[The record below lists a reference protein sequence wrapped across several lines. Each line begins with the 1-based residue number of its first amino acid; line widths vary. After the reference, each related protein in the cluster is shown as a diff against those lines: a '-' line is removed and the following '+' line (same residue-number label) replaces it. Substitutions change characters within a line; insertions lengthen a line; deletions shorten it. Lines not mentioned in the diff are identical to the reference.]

1 MTMSDASKF
10 LINKRSQFREG
21 SIVPVTPAR
30 QKVGH
35 FLLRNRGRIHN
46 RFSQP
51 ISPEKLLHVESFSK
65 KNLDSDDHFDRPFSF
80 MAVKGKL
87 RNQKKEITP
96 TAIRASKKI
105 TTSYLTKEQQ

>member
-1 MTMSDASKF
+1 MIS
-10 LINKRSQFREG
+10 
-21 SIVPVTPAR
+21 PAR
-30 QKVGH
+30 VFYTQK
-35 FLLRNRGRIHN
+35 LLR
-46 RFSQP
+46 
-51 ISPEKLLHVESFSK
+51 
-65 KNLDSDDHFDRPFSF
+65 KNLSPNDHFDRPFSF

>member
-1 MTMSDASKF
+1 
-10 LINKRSQFREG
+10 
-21 SIVPVTPAR
+21 
-30 QKVGH
+30 
-35 FLLRNRGRIHN
+35 
-46 RFSQP
+46 
-51 ISPEKLLHVESFSK
+51 
-65 KNLDSDDHFDRPFSF
+65 